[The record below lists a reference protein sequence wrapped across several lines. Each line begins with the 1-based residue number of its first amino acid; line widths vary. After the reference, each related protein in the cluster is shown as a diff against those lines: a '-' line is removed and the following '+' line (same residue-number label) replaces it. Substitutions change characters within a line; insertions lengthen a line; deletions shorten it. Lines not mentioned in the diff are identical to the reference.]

1 MSSET
6 EDNIESFKRNLT
18 RLSEKMT
25 MKLESAFNR
34 AGLYFIGQ
42 IQERWYS
49 GRKEDDTGLYVHTNG
64 ARDGW
69 FPKTEVGADGEIT
82 TTVTNNRP
90 YAKDH
95 EFGKGTLEGVKA
107 SPPKKE
113 KINVKN
119 ILNIPNLPQRTFV
132 RQDFNSIGKKIFITE
147 AEKAIKETVS
157 TR

>member
-6 EDNIESFKRNLT
+6 KDNIESFKRNLN
-18 RLSEKMT
+18 RLSEKLT
-25 MKLESAFNR
+25 VKLESAFNK

-69 FPKTEVGADGEIT
+69 FPKTEISADGEIT
-82 TTVTNNRP
+82 TTITNNRP

-95 EFGKGTLEGVKA
+95 EFGKGTLKGVKA

-113 KINVKN
+113 KINAKN
-119 ILNIPNLPQRTFV
+119 NIDIPNLPQRTFV
-132 RQDFNSIGKKIFITE
+132 RKDFDSIGKKIFVAE
-147 AEKAIKETVS
+147 AEKAIKETIGA
-157 TR
+157 R